1 MALTRRTF
9 LQSTAAAMPGVMGAN
24 SFASVGRVAPSDR
37 VNVAMIGCGKMA
49 NSYHIPQLLQQ
60 PDVQLVAVCEVDTTR
75 RDWAAERVNQKYS
88 DTKQDFKGCSTYVDF
103 RDVIAREDIDA
114 VCIATPDHWHAI
126 PLIEAC
132 KAGKDVYCE
141 KPLTLTIAESKACI
155 DAARKYKRIVQTGSQ
170 QRSGVFGPFRR
181 AIELIHSGRLGKI
194 HRVTV
199 GVGDPS
205 IDCDLPEESMEPGL
219 DWDMWLGCAPERV
232 YNSILSPRG
241 VHKHFP
247 AWRSY
252 REYSGGGHTDMGAHH
267 YDIAQW
273 ALKMDQSGPVEIIP
287 PEDPKAKRGVRFLFE
302 NGIEMVHGGP
312 SGCVFH
318 GENGTLHIDRGRLT
332 SDPEEIVKTPLGE
345 DEVHLPKS
353 PGHHRNWL
361 DCIQS
366 REMPIAE
373 VEKGARTAAIIHLGN
388 LAYQNQKTLKWDP
401 EAWQFDDPVDRPLLD
416 RERRDPW
423 QLPKV

>member
-1 MALTRRTF
+1 MALNRRTF
-9 LQSTAAAMPGVMGAN
+9 LQSTAAAMPAMVT
-24 SFASVGRVAPSDR
+24 ASSLASAKRVSPSDR
-37 VNVAMIGCGKMA
+37 LNVAMIGCGKMA
-49 NSYHIPQLLQQ
+49 NSYHIPQLLKQA
-60 PDVQLVAVCEVDTTR
+60 DVQLVAVCEVDTTR
-75 RDWAAERVNQKYS
+75 REWAAERVNQRYS
-88 DTKQDFKGCSTYVDF
+88 DGKKDFKGCSSYVDF
-103 RDVIAREDIDA
+103 REIIARDDIDA
-114 VCIATPDHWHAI
+114 VCIATPDHWHTI

-155 DAARKYKRIVQTGSQ
+155 DATRKYKRIVQTGSQ
-170 QRSGVFGPFRR
+170 QRSGVFGPFRE

-205 IDCDLPEESMEPGL
+205 VDCDLPEETMEPGL
-219 DWDMWLGCAPERV
+219 DWDMWQGCAPARA

-287 PEDPKAKRGVRFLFE
+287 PKDPQAKRGVRFLFE
-302 NGIEMVHGGP
+302 NGVEMVHGGP

-318 GENGTLHIDRGRLT
+318 GENGTLHIDRGEN
-332 SDPEEIVKTPLGE
+332 D
-345 DEVHLPKS
+345 VHLPKS

-361 DCIQS
+361 DCIKS

-388 LAYQNQKTLKWDP
+388 LAYQHHKTLKWNP
-401 EAWQFDDPVDRPLLD
+401 ETWQFGDPANRPLLD

-423 QLPKV
+423 QLPTI

>member
-1 MALTRRTF
+1 
-9 LQSTAAAMPGVMGAN
+9 
-24 SFASVGRVAPSDR
+24 
-37 VNVAMIGCGKMA
+37 
-49 NSYHIPQLLQQ
+49 
-60 PDVQLVAVCEVDTTR
+60 
-75 RDWAAERVNQKYS
+75 
-88 DTKQDFKGCSTYVDF
+88 
-103 RDVIAREDIDA
+103 
-114 VCIATPDHWHAI
+114 
-126 PLIEAC
+126 
-132 KAGKDVYCE
+132 
-141 KPLTLTIAESKACI
+141 
-155 DAARKYKRIVQTGSQ
+155 
-170 QRSGVFGPFRR
+170 
-181 AIELIHSGRLGKI
+181 
-194 HRVTV
+194 
-199 GVGDPS
+199 
-205 IDCDLPEESMEPGL
+205 
-219 DWDMWLGCAPERV
+219 
-232 YNSILSPRG
+232 
-241 VHKHFP
+241 
-247 AWRSY
+247 
-252 REYSGGGHTDMGAHH
+252 
-267 YDIAQW
+267 
-273 ALKMDQSGPVEIIP
+273 LKMDQSGPIEIIP
-287 PEDPKAKRGVRFLFE
+287 PEDPKAKRGVRFLFK

-388 LAYQNQKTLKWDP
+388 LAYQNHKTLKWDP